1 MYTNYLVTFWCLLC
15 DSVGFY
21 KMNIDA
27 ISHTLYLV
35 LCCTIWLSKCRQ
47 IKEISVKFYSVK
59 QASIQ
64 VYIFA
69 LYPMSQR
76 CLCQRHVQTVQR
88 NWLRSNT
95 ALMSIKHRLQH
106 WFVDYWWQVDST
118 WFFTCVYLFLL
129 FAVVKRKTFA
139 LRHWKQHVTHLTSYC
154 SYVSTLRNR
163 QRYKYRLLKRW
174 WWEQFCMRSLVY
186 PHILNN
192 HNV

>member
-76 CLCQRHVQTVQR
+76 CLCHRYVQTVQR
-88 NWLRSNT
+88 NWLQSNT
-95 ALMSIKHRLQH
+95 ALVNKASTAALICWLLVTSWLYMIFHMRLFISIVCSCQKKNLCTKTLKTTCYSPYLLLLVRKYTQEQAK
-106 WFVDYWWQVDST
+106 VQVQT
-118 WFFTCVYLFLL
+118 
-129 FAVVKRKTFA
+129 AE
-139 LRHWKQHVTHLTSYC
+139 
-154 SYVSTLRNR
+154 TLMVRTVL
-163 QRYKYRLLKRW
+163 YA
-174 WWEQFCMRSLVY
+174 
-186 PHILNN
+186 
-192 HNV
+192 